1 MNSIFY
7 RNPLESPAKVNLAVQ
22 CLSTDF
28 SSQKGV
34 KGMPLHV
41 QIDTYDDIR
50 EGSPVF
56 HRGYA
61 QIKVFCDKGAERK
74 ARDEERRANKR
85 KMNQSAG
92 KRRLDE
98 MYHPAL
104 ERSEFYAMQDTH
116 KPPVLF
122 TPPPNQDKA
131 AIDFGTDVPRY
142 DF

>member
-1 MNSIFY
+1 MFTSSAVCLLFDT
-7 RNPLESPAKVNLAVQ
+7 LVNNVQ
-22 CLSTDF
+22 LCF
-28 SSQKGV
+28 
-34 KGMPLHV
+34 
-41 QIDTYDDIR
+41 IDTYDDIR

-56 HRGYA
+56 HRAYA

-104 ERSEFYAMQDTH
+104 ERSEFYTMQDTH

-131 AIDFGTDVPRY
+131 AIDFGTDVPR
-142 DF
+142 

>member
-1 MNSIFY
+1 
-7 RNPLESPAKVNLAVQ
+7 
-22 CLSTDF
+22 
-28 SSQKGV
+28 
-34 KGMPLHV
+34 MPLHV

-142 DF
+142 DFWIDFIMMLLH